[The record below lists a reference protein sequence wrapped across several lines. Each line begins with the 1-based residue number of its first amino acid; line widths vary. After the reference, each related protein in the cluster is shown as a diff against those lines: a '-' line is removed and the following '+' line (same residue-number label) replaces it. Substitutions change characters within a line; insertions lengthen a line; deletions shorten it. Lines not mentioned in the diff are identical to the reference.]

1 MPDLP
6 EDEAT
11 LRAQISGLLSDGRLS
26 ELRRRAADLHAADLA
41 DLLDWLEEP
50 DDKLRLYALLD
61 ADVASDV
68 IRDVG
73 DLTRDTIIEHLSDAR
88 LAEVVERL
96 DTDDATDL
104 VGELPEERK
113 TTVLDRASAETRREV
128 EDLLS
133 YPHDTAGGIM
143 KKEVAA
149 VDTGS
154 TVAEVIEQIRA
165 RADSYHDIHNVFVV
179 DSRGHLVGLIP
190 LRRLILA
197 DKGAPVEEV
206 MTTDLV
212 SVPVTVDQEEAAQYF
227 EKYDLLSLPV
237 VDELGRLVGRITVD
251 DIVDVISEE
260 ATEDILALGG
270 LGSDA
275 TISASALRALR
286 ARIPWLAVN
295 LITATTAAATVALF
309 ESTIQALAIAAAFMN
324 IVTSQGGAAGVQ
336 SMTLTV
342 RGLAL
347 GEIEGKDAARVLRR
361 ELLTSVGNG
370 LVLGVVA
377 SSIAYLWTGNGSL
390 SIVLGCA
397 LLMNLLIA
405 ATLGSLVPITLK
417 LLGVDPAVSSNVFVT
432 AGTDIIGFFVFL
444 SLLTAAL

>member
-6 EDEAT
+6 QDEAT
-11 LRAQISGLLSDGRLS
+11 LRIQTSTLLADGQLS
-26 ELRRRAADLHAADLA
+26 QLRRRIADLHAADLA
-41 DLLDWLEEP
+41 DLLDWFEEP
-50 DDKLRLYALLD
+50 DDKLRLYALLPP
-61 ADVASDV
+61 DVASDV

-113 TTVLDRASAETRREV
+113 TTVLDRASPETRREV

-133 YPHDTAGGIM
+133 YPHDSAGGIM

-149 VDTGS
+149 VTTGS
-154 TVAEVIEQIRA
+154 TVAEVIEQIRS
-165 RADSYHDIHNVFVV
+165 RADDYHDIHNVFVI
-179 DSRGHLVGLIP
+179 DYRGHLVGTIP

-197 DKGAPVEEV
+197 DKGCPVEQV

-237 VDELGRLVGRITVD
+237 VDGLGRLVGRITVD

-270 LGSDA
+270 LGSEA
-275 TISASALRALR
+275 TTSASALRAVR
-286 ARIPWLAVN
+286 DRIPWLGVN
-295 LITATTAAATVALF
+295 LITATTAAATVAMF
-309 ESTIQALAIAAAFMN
+309 ESTIQSMAIAAAFMN

-347 GEIEGKDAARVLRR
+347 GEIESKDALRVLRR
-361 ELLTSVGNG
+361 EILTSLGNG
-370 LVLGVVA
+370 LVLGGA
-377 SSIAYLWTGNGSL
+377 AAGIAYLWTGNGSL
-390 SIVLGCA
+390 STVLGCA
-397 LLMNLLIA
+397 LLVNLLIA
-405 ATLGSLVPITLK
+405 ATLGSLVPMVLK
-417 LLGVDPAVSSNVFVT
+417 FLGIDPAVSSNVFVT

-444 SLLTAAL
+444 SLLTSVL